1 MIFRCRYFE
10 LFFLLLI
17 VLVFSP
23 ACPRRD
29 VQGDGFP
36 FVGGLPLEDVPEAE
50 LPDLADAIAH
60 LSMGTIRLDADRE
73 AFVDGFWRWI
83 GSEAGLPE
91 QIIRNI
97 AVAALEGPTF
107 IMELLAVLQQDY
119 YTFLLVDKQHALP
132 IDYSPPDLVPL
143 TLGRSFRITRDDLL
157 LRRSA
162 EASLEEMAAAA
173 AAEGVVLTAAS
184 AYRSGARQA
193 EIFAW
198 QVRTFGLEMAERQS
212 ARPGHSQHQL
222 GTALDF
228 FPIDD
233 AFGDTPASSWLIAN
247 ASRFG
252 WSMSYPD
259 GYEEITGYRFE
270 PWHYRYV
277 GRDLAAFI
285 DRYFEGIQQ
294 FALQFI
300 QTWLAQAE
308 G

>member
-1 MIFRCRYFE
+1 MFYNTRMKILKKARV
-10 LFFLLLI
+10 LPLAVKLAAAVPVALLI
-17 VLVFSP
+17 VFLAVFFSNTGGANLAVPSSLP
-23 ACPRRD
+23 A
-29 VQGDGFP
+29 VS
-36 FVGGLPLEDVPEAE
+36 VAASLPQAADSSRQTIVED
-50 LPDLADAIAH
+50 
-60 LSMGTIRLDADRE
+60 
-73 AFVDGFWRWI
+73 FWRWTF
-83 GSEAGLPE
+83 SEAGIPE
-91 QIIRNI
+91 QMGRNI
-97 AVAALEGPTF
+97 AASALESPAF
-107 IMELLAVLQQDY
+107 IMELLVVLQGGY
-119 YTFLLVDKQHALP
+119 YTHLLVDKQHALP
-132 IDYSPPDLVPL
+132 LDYSPDDLVPL
-143 TLGRSFRITRDDLL
+143 TAGGSFRITRNDLL

-162 EASLEEMAAAA
+162 AVALEEMAAAA
-173 AAEGVVLTAAS
+173 AADGVILTAAS

-228 FPIDD
+228 YPINDSF
-233 AFGDTPASSWLIAN
+233 AYTPSAPWLATN

-259 GYEEITGYRFE
+259 GYEEVTGYRFE

-285 DRYFEGIQQ
+285 DTYFEGIQQ

-300 QTWLAQAE
+300 QVWQERDSL
-308 G
+308 